1 MSNTKVIFGREFA
14 AYFSTPIAYVFIVI
28 FLALSGSFAF
38 FLGNFFG
45 RGQADLHAFF
55 TYAPWLY
62 LLFAPAVAMRLWAEE
77 KKTGTIELIMT
88 LPVSTTEVVL
98 SKFFAAWAFIGVAL
112 MLTFPMWLSV
122 NYLGEP
128 DNGVILAGYIGTF
141 FMAGGFLAIGSCIS
155 AMTNNQ
161 VIAFIVSAVVCFLF
175 LTSGLPLV
183 LNFFQGWTPD
193 FLIDTISTMSFLT
206 HFSSITKGIIDLRDV
221 VFYGSL
227 ISLALFINVIVV
239 DAKKGA

>member
-1 MSNTKVIFGREFA
+1 
-14 AYFSTPIAYVFIVI
+14 
-28 FLALSGSFAF
+28 
-38 FLGNFFG
+38 
-45 RGQADLHAFF
+45 
-55 TYAPWLY
+55 
-62 LLFAPAVAMRLWAEE
+62 
-77 KKTGTIELIMT
+77 
-88 LPVSTTEVVL
+88 
-98 SKFFAAWAFIGVAL
+98 
-112 MLTFPMWLSV
+112 
-122 NYLGEP
+122 
-128 DNGVILAGYIGTF
+128 
-141 FMAGGFLAIGSCIS
+141 
-155 AMTNNQ
+155 
-161 VIAFIVSAVVCFLF
+161 VVCFLF